1 MTGVLHNKHIMIT
14 GATAGIGRGIAYAC
28 TAAGASIVIADINFD
43 GAQKVAE
50 ELGESAQAVAL
61 DVCDLEQIRA
71 LFKNFNGP
79 LDGLV
84 NNAGITIETDFL
96 DFPEEDL
103 DRLWTT
109 NLRSVFCLCQQAGRR
124 MKESGGGVIV
134 NMSSVHGNAST
145 PGYEMYAAVKAGV
158 SAMTRAISWSLG
170 CHGIR
175 VNTLS
180 PGLTQTEAVAKV
192 LEEKP
197 HLAGPFKTMHASG
210 RYATVEEI
218 GQAAVFLLSDGAA
231 AITGA
236 EIIADHGASALLAR
250 SEDLK

>member
-1 MTGVLHNKHIMIT
+1 MAGLLQDKRILIT
-14 GATAGIGRGIAYAC
+14 GATAGIGLGMARAC
-28 TAAGASIVIADINFD
+28 TNAGASVIIADINID
-43 GAQKVAE
+43 GARKVAD
-50 ELGESAQAVAL
+50 ELGDTVQAVPL
-61 DVCDLEQIRA
+61 DVCDLRQIHA
-71 LFKNFNGP
+71 MFDGLEGP

-84 NNAGITIETDFL
+84 NNAGITVETDFL
-96 DFPEEDL
+96 EFPEEDL
-103 DRLWTT
+103 DRLWET
-109 NLRSVFCLCQQAGRR
+109 NLRSVFCLCQRAGRR
-124 MKESGGGVIV
+124 MKESGGGAIV
-134 NMSSVHGNAST
+134 NMSSVHGNTST

-170 CHGIR
+170 GYGIR

-197 HLAGPFKTMHASG
+197 HLAEPFKTMHASG

-218 GQAAVFLLSDGAA
+218 GHVAVFLLSDAAA

-236 EIIADHGASALLAR
+236 EIIADHGASALLVR

>member
-1 MTGVLHNKHIMIT
+1 MAGVLQNRRVLIT
-14 GATAGIGRGIAYAC
+14 GATAGIGRGIARAC
-28 TAAGASIVIADINFD
+28 TDAGASVVIADINIE
-43 GAQKVAE
+43 GAKKVAV
-50 ELGESAQAVAL
+50 ELGDSAQAVAL
-61 DVCDLEQIRA
+61 DVCDLQQIHQ
-71 LFKNFNGP
+71 LFEELQGP

-84 NNAGITIETDFL
+84 NNAGITVETDFL
-96 DFPEEDL
+96 EFPEEDL
-103 DRLWTT
+103 DRLWQT

-170 CHGIR
+170 GYGIR

-197 HLAGPFKTMHASG
+197 HLAEPFKTMHASG

-218 GQAAVFLLSDGAA
+218 GQAAVYLLSDGAA

-236 EIIADHGASALLAR
+236 EIIADHGASALLVR
-250 SEDLK
+250 SEELK